1 MIDLSSIDFDSGNI
15 SETIDM
21 LKNKSVSVPSWDNL
35 VKDYEPTMHGIL
47 SDTTTLKD
55 KIRADG
61 QLDKSSRIIIGME
74 KLHVRRLSEFTFS
87 IPVKRVYH
95 NVDDNK
101 LRKDIVKAIESVYKN
116 VRIDSENL
124 KRATALYASCEIFTV
139 WYAVKK
145 RNRLYGFDSEYKLK
159 CKTFSPMNGVRLYPL
174 LNEMDDMLAM
184 SFEYKKTVKDKEV
197 TFFETYTKDKHYIWK
212 QSDGVGKWDVVLTQ
226 QTEDGDTA
234 NGEEIVLMKIP
245 GVYGWRSKPV
255 YDGLSLIRAE
265 IEYSLSRNSNVIAY
279 NSAPLLKVVGATKG
293 KEDKGESYRVVHC
306 EQGGDVSYVSWSQSV
321 EALKYHVDSMQKM
334 YWMQAQIPDI
344 SFDNMKGLGNIG
356 YDARQ
361 TLLADAHLRVGDESG
376 TWIEFFER
384 ECNVIKAFLAAMN
397 TAWANEMDNIGVE
410 HIITPYIQND
420 ELAEITK
427 RMKAN
432 GNKPI
437 ESQLESIQKYGESSD
452 AEKTFA
458 MIQKESAIEAV
469 NSASAFNLENQ
480 VL

>member
-1 MIDLSSIDFDSGNI
+1 MIDLSSIDFDSRNI

-21 LKNKSVSVPSWDNL
+21 LKNKSVSVPSWDKL
-35 VKDYEPTMHGIL
+35 IKDYEPTMHGIL

-101 LRKDIVKAIESVYKN
+101 LRKDIVNAIESVYKN

-145 RNRLYGFDSEYKLK
+145 RNRLYGFDSKYKLK
-159 CKTFSPMNGVRLYPL
+159 CKTFSPMNGVLLYPL
-174 LNEMDDMLAM
+174 FNEMDDMLAM

-255 YDGLSLIRAE
+255 YDGLSPIRVE

-344 SFDNMKGLGNIG
+344 SFDNMKGLGMMQG
-356 YDARQ
+356 
-361 TLLADAHLRVGDESG
+361 
-376 TWIEFFER
+376 
-384 ECNVIKAFLAAMN
+384 
-397 TAWANEMDNIGVE
+397 
-410 HIITPYIQND
+410 
-420 ELAEITK
+420 K
-427 RMKAN
+427 RCCQML
-432 GNKPI
+432 I
-437 ESQLESIQKYGESSD
+437 
-452 AEKTFA
+452 
-458 MIQKESAIEAV
+458 
-469 NSASAFNLENQ
+469 
-480 VL
+480 

>member
-1 MIDLSSIDFDSGNI
+1 MIDLSSIDFDSRNI

-21 LKNKSVSVPSWDNL
+21 LKNKSVSVPSWDKL
-35 VKDYEPTMHGIL
+35 IKDYEPTMHEIV

-95 NVDDNK
+95 NLEDNK
-101 LRKDIVKAIESVYKN
+101 LRKDISKAIESVYKN

-145 RNRLYGFDSEYKLK
+145 QNRLYGFDSKYKLK

-212 QSDGVGKWDVVLTQ
+212 QSDGVGKWEIVLTQ

-245 GVYGWRSKPV
+245 GVYGWRPKPV
-255 YDGLSLIRAE
+255 YDGLSPIRAE

-321 EALKYHVDSMQKM
+321 EALKFHVDSMCKM

-344 SFDNMKGLGNIG
+344 SFENMKGLGNIG

-361 TLLADAHLRVGDESG
+361 TLLSDAHLRVGDETG

-384 ECNVIKAFLAAMN
+384 ECNVIKAFLAIMN
-397 TAWANEMDNIGVE
+397 SAWADEMDNIGVE